1 MLFPPES
8 TSCRRRILFSAVCRL
23 LFIVWTFLASQTDSS
38 NSSGGLNQPE
48 SRYKLVAG
56 YCLS

>member
-8 TSCRRRILFSAVCRL
+8 ASRRMRILFSVIYRL

-48 SRYKLVAG
+48 SR
-56 YCLS
+56 